1 VYILPILKKA
11 LICTKRSKSFLSSPI
26 VNIGTIFHPIPS
38 FFLVIETANEPSPSV
53 KPVTNQ
59 GLKLKPSIFFLKK
72 KIDLTL
78 LRFSVLSFAVDEYKR
93 LFKICIFSVTQ
104 RSTKRDPDKVIL
116 SNLLRVHLKLLNA

>member
-59 GLKLKPSIFFLKK
+59 GFKLKPSFTK
-72 KIDLTL
+72 DLTL

-116 SNLLRVHLKLLNA
+116 SNLLRVHLKQVL